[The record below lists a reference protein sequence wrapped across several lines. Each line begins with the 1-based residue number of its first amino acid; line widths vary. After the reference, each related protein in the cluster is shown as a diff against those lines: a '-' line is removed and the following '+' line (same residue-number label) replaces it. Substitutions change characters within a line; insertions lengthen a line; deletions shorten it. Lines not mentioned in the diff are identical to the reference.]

1 MILATLSIDS
11 EFVNHYLRIRSAFI
25 VTLCQ
30 LCLNITL
37 FTVNNSFFM
46 KNNPIRSLTQKYYS
60 RLLLMTVFSVASIG
74 TLSACQK
81 EPEPVDAPTAAPTTA
96 PTDVAA
102 QNAPV
107 APIAVIDNNDAP
119 AQITES
125 EVQAEREINLA
136 DIENDNSAPNTDSAD
151 DSNSSEQTIK
161 GTQITNVKY
170 QNDTGDIISVVFETS
185 ETDVLRAILNL
196 PNNNKMT
203 LSATEG
209 QGNNPIYRSTDGNTE
224 LISHGG
230 GSTIDLLQNGDI
242 TSFEAISAE
251 AEVIT
256 QP

>member
-1 MILATLSIDS
+1 M
-11 EFVNHYLRIRSAFI
+11 NHYLRIRSAFI

-81 EPEPVDAPTAAPTTA
+81 EPEPVEAPTTA

-107 APIAVIDNNDAP
+107 APIAVIDNNAAP
-119 AQITES
+119 AQTTES